1 MVCKSSLSQAMTERA
16 GEGETMP
23 ERAGE
28 RGREGERETGRA
40 KPKNR
45 YVQEGERCER
55 DTVNR

>member
-1 MVCKSSLSQAMTERA
+1 MTERA

-28 RGREGERETGRA
+28 SRRGREGGREKGRA
-40 KPKNR
+40 QPKNR

-55 DTVNR
+55 DQVIR